1 MQVNSQEKQ
10 RRAAAYREARGV
22 SWLELLRDPEQQR
35 HSRDFFARGAQDAES
50 QRAAR

>member
-10 RRAAAYREARGV
+10 RRAAAYREARGM

-35 HSRDFFARGAQDAES
+35 HSREFFASDADAE
-50 QRAAR
+50 ARRTAGR